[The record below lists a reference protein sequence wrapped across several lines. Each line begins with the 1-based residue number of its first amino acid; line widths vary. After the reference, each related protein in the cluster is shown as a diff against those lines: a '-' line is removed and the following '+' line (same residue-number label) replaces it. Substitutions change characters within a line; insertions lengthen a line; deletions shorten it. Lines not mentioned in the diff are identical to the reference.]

1 MINSGLFQIRSHNGL
16 SENKLKKILPGGCF
30 SDQISIHRGQV
41 SSEFLKASSFLL
53 SQIHGRWYHSLL
65 DYTLPAPVEI
75 QK

>member
-1 MINSGLFQIRSHNGL
+1 MINSGLFQNRSRNDL

-30 SDQISIHRGQV
+30 SDRISIHWGQV

-53 SQIHGRWYHSLL
+53 SQIHGKWYHSTV
-65 DYTLPAPVEI
+65 DYTLPAQGEI